1 MKIKDII
8 SGRFLAEDR
17 VTRRSPAIVY
27 IVFLMILYILNI
39 FDTQKRYRRIL
50 AVEREIA
57 LLKASSTTTETKR
70 VSVTREA
77 SIRKMVKERGIGLIE
92 NDTPPQQI
100 R

>member
-27 IVFLMILYILNI
+27 IVFLMLLYIFNI

-57 LLKASSTTTETKR
+57 RLKVSATTTETKR
-70 VSVTREA
+70 V
-77 SIRKMVKERGIGLIE
+77 
-92 NDTPPQQI
+92 
-100 R
+100 

>member
-1 MKIKDII
+1 MKVKDII
-8 SGRFLAEDR
+8 SGKFLAEDG

-27 IVFLMILYILNI
+27 IVFLMLLYIFNI

-57 LLKASSTTTETKR
+57 RLKVSATTTETQR

-77 SIRKMVKERGIGLIE
+77 SIRKMVKERGLDLVE
-92 NDTPPQQI
+92 I